1 VLIYIV
7 LDFDAIEDDVQNV
20 LPLDAF
26 TLAPPVDVTAD
37 VGYFEAFEGV
47 MDDVGR
53 HVDVGDGE
61 EALVDAVV
69 EDVAQDFRLSEVEF
83 LASLLHAPDVA
94 KESSAE
100 RAVTMMM
107 FKLEGALIQ
116 RNPDFQMEDRLLLDK
131 IDYSSSYVTLG
142 NGRRVELES
151 AYFPTID
158 NGADCYELTE
168 EEQHIIADLRS
179 YFLESKALQRHVN
192 YLYERGSMYMCY
204 NGNLLFHACVPLDET
219 GEFRTIAYKG
229 KEYCGR
235 AWFDFCEEKAREVI
249 EKNIEE
255 ILKMKEL
262 TASMLD
268 VARENGE
275 PEKSTE
281 ISVPEFLADLKEKLA
296 PVARGQG
303 VKIETEMNLGKNL
316 RASATKNTLEQI
328 LTIFADNAMKYS
340 GEKII
345 YLRAGR
351 RGKNVAFSVKDNGA
365 GVKKEDQKRIF
376 ERFYQVDAARTRTED
391 KTSHGLGL
399 AIAKNLAERQ
409 GYKIVLRSSEGRGA
423 EFEVVV

>member
-1 VLIYIV
+1 MKKSEVNRLTLSYLAVIMTLSLIFTGIIY
-7 LDFDAIEDDVQNV
+7 LLSTASLNRPL
-20 LPLDAF
+20 LPSEEENSSVSVEAPEFGEHSFENTFRKRLERRDNTTRMTIIYSLVGFNLGIFVIGIFVSRNLAKL
-26 TLAPPVDVTAD
+26 TLAPI
-37 VGYFEAFEGV
+37 
-47 MDDVGR
+47 
-53 HVDVGDGE
+53 
-61 EALVDAVV
+61 
-69 EDVAQDFRLSEVEF
+69 
-83 LASLLHAPDVA
+83 
-94 KESSAE
+94 E
-100 RAVTMMM
+100 RAMMKQTQFIFDASHELKTPLTAM
-107 FKLEGALIQ
+107 LVRNEVAL
-116 RNPDFQMEDRLLLDK
+116 RKKSLP
-131 IDYSSSYVTLG
+131 
-142 NGRRVELES
+142 
-151 AYFPTID
+151 
-158 NGADCYELTE
+158 
-168 EEQHIIADLRS
+168 
-179 YFLESKALQRHVN
+179 
-192 YLYERGSMYMCY
+192 
-204 NGNLLFHACVPLDET
+204 
-219 GEFRTIAYKG
+219 
-229 KEYCGR
+229 
-235 AWFDFCEEKAREVI
+235 EEKAREVI

-281 ISVPEFLADLKEKLA
+281 ISVPEFLADLQEKLA
-296 PVARGQG
+296 PVAKERGMK
-303 VKIETEMNLGKNL
+303 VEVEMNLGKNL
-316 RASATKNTLEQI
+316 QASAAKNTLEQI

-409 GYKIVLRSSEGRGA
+409 GYKIALRSSEGRGA

>member
-1 VLIYIV
+1 MRKSEVNRLTLSYLAVIMTLSLIFTGIIY
-7 LDFDAIEDDVQNV
+7 LLSTASLNRPL
-20 LPLDAF
+20 LPSEEENSSVSMEAPEFGEHSFENTFRKRLERRDNTTRMTIIYSLLGFNLGIFVIGIFVSRSLAKL
-26 TLAPPVDVTAD
+26 TLAPI
-37 VGYFEAFEGV
+37 
-47 MDDVGR
+47 
-53 HVDVGDGE
+53 
-61 EALVDAVV
+61 
-69 EDVAQDFRLSEVEF
+69 
-83 LASLLHAPDVA
+83 
-94 KESSAE
+94 E
-100 RAVTMMM
+100 RAMMKQTQFIFDASHELKTPLTAM
-107 FKLEGALIQ
+107 LVRNEVAL
-116 RNPDFQMEDRLLLDK
+116 RKKSLP
-131 IDYSSSYVTLG
+131 
-142 NGRRVELES
+142 
-151 AYFPTID
+151 
-158 NGADCYELTE
+158 
-168 EEQHIIADLRS
+168 
-179 YFLESKALQRHVN
+179 
-192 YLYERGSMYMCY
+192 
-204 NGNLLFHACVPLDET
+204 
-219 GEFRTIAYKG
+219 
-229 KEYCGR
+229 
-235 AWFDFCEEKAREVI
+235 EEKAREVI

-316 RASATKNTLEQI
+316 RASVAKNTLEQI

>member
-1 VLIYIV
+1 MRKSEVNRLTLSYLAVIMTLSLIFTGIIY
-7 LDFDAIEDDVQNV
+7 LLSTASLNRPL
-20 LPLDAF
+20 LPSEEENSSVSMEAPEFEEHSFENTFRKRLERRDNTTRMTIIYSLAGF
-26 TLAPPVDVTAD
+26 NLGIFVIGVFVSRSLAKLTLAPI
-37 VGYFEAFEGV
+37 
-47 MDDVGR
+47 
-53 HVDVGDGE
+53 
-61 EALVDAVV
+61 
-69 EDVAQDFRLSEVEF
+69 
-83 LASLLHAPDVA
+83 
-94 KESSAE
+94 E
-100 RAVTMMM
+100 RAMMKQTQFIFDASHELKTPLTAM
-107 FKLEGALIQ
+107 LVRNEVAL
-116 RNPDFQMEDRLLLDK
+116 RKKSLP
-131 IDYSSSYVTLG
+131 
-142 NGRRVELES
+142 
-151 AYFPTID
+151 
-158 NGADCYELTE
+158 
-168 EEQHIIADLRS
+168 
-179 YFLESKALQRHVN
+179 
-192 YLYERGSMYMCY
+192 
-204 NGNLLFHACVPLDET
+204 
-219 GEFRTIAYKG
+219 
-229 KEYCGR
+229 
-235 AWFDFCEEKAREVI
+235 EEKAREVI

-281 ISVPEFLADLKEKLA
+281 INMSEFLADLKEKLA

-316 RASATKNTLEQI
+316 RASVAKNTLEQI

>member
-1 VLIYIV
+1 MRKSEVNRLTLSYLAVIMTLSLIFTGIIY
-7 LDFDAIEDDVQNV
+7 LLSTASLNRPL
-20 LPLDAF
+20 LPSEEENSSVSMEAPEFEEHSFENTFHKRLERRDNTTRLTIIYSLVGFNLGIFVIGIFVSRSLAKL
-26 TLAPPVDVTAD
+26 TLAPI
-37 VGYFEAFEGV
+37 
-47 MDDVGR
+47 
-53 HVDVGDGE
+53 
-61 EALVDAVV
+61 
-69 EDVAQDFRLSEVEF
+69 
-83 LASLLHAPDVA
+83 
-94 KESSAE
+94 E
-100 RAVTMMM
+100 RAMMKQTQFIFDASHELKTPLTAM
-107 FKLEGALIQ
+107 LVRNEVAL
-116 RNPDFQMEDRLLLDK
+116 RKKSLP
-131 IDYSSSYVTLG
+131 
-142 NGRRVELES
+142 
-151 AYFPTID
+151 
-158 NGADCYELTE
+158 
-168 EEQHIIADLRS
+168 
-179 YFLESKALQRHVN
+179 
-192 YLYERGSMYMCY
+192 
-204 NGNLLFHACVPLDET
+204 
-219 GEFRTIAYKG
+219 
-229 KEYCGR
+229 
-235 AWFDFCEEKAREVI
+235 EEKAREVI

-281 ISVPEFLADLKEKLA
+281 ISVPEFLADLQEKLA
-296 PVARGQG
+296 PVARERG

-316 RASATKNTLEQI
+316 RASAAKNTLEQI
-328 LTIFADNAMKYS
+328 MTIFADNAMKYS

-351 RGKNVAFSVKDNGA
+351 RGKNVAFSVKDNGV

>member
-1 VLIYIV
+1 MKKSEVNRLTLSYLAVIMTLSLIFTGIIY
-7 LDFDAIEDDVQNV
+7 LLSTASLNRPL
-20 LPLDAF
+20 LPSEEENPGVSVEAPEFEEHSFENTFRKRLERRDNTTRMTIIYSLVGFNLGILVIGIFVSRSLAKL
-26 TLAPPVDVTAD
+26 TLAPI
-37 VGYFEAFEGV
+37 
-47 MDDVGR
+47 
-53 HVDVGDGE
+53 
-61 EALVDAVV
+61 
-69 EDVAQDFRLSEVEF
+69 
-83 LASLLHAPDVA
+83 
-94 KESSAE
+94 E
-100 RAVTMMM
+100 RAMMKQTQFIFDASHELKTPLTAM
-107 FKLEGALIQ
+107 LVRNEVAL
-116 RNPDFQMEDRLLLDK
+116 RKKSLP
-131 IDYSSSYVTLG
+131 
-142 NGRRVELES
+142 
-151 AYFPTID
+151 
-158 NGADCYELTE
+158 
-168 EEQHIIADLRS
+168 
-179 YFLESKALQRHVN
+179 
-192 YLYERGSMYMCY
+192 
-204 NGNLLFHACVPLDET
+204 
-219 GEFRTIAYKG
+219 
-229 KEYCGR
+229 
-235 AWFDFCEEKAREVI
+235 EEKAREVI

-281 ISVPEFLADLKEKLA
+281 ISVPEFLTGLQEKLT
-296 PVARGQG
+296 PVAKGQG

-316 RASATKNTLEQI
+316 RASVAKNTLEQI

>member
-1 VLIYIV
+1 MRKSEVNRLTLSYLAVIMTLSLIFTGIIYLLSTASLNRPI
-7 LDFDAIEDDVQNV
+7 
-20 LPLDAF
+20 LPSEEENSSVSVEAPEFEEHSFENTFRKRLERRDNTTRLTIIYSLVGFNLGIFVIGIFVSRSLAKL
-26 TLAPPVDVTAD
+26 TLAPI
-37 VGYFEAFEGV
+37 
-47 MDDVGR
+47 
-53 HVDVGDGE
+53 
-61 EALVDAVV
+61 
-69 EDVAQDFRLSEVEF
+69 
-83 LASLLHAPDVA
+83 
-94 KESSAE
+94 E
-100 RAVTMMM
+100 RAMMKQTQFIFDASHELKTPLTAM
-107 FKLEGALIQ
+107 LVRNEVAL
-116 RNPDFQMEDRLLLDK
+116 RKKCLP
-131 IDYSSSYVTLG
+131 
-142 NGRRVELES
+142 
-151 AYFPTID
+151 
-158 NGADCYELTE
+158 
-168 EEQHIIADLRS
+168 
-179 YFLESKALQRHVN
+179 
-192 YLYERGSMYMCY
+192 
-204 NGNLLFHACVPLDET
+204 
-219 GEFRTIAYKG
+219 
-229 KEYCGR
+229 
-235 AWFDFCEEKAREVI
+235 EEKAREVI

-281 ISVPEFLADLKEKLA
+281 ISVPEFLADLQEKLA
-296 PVARGQG
+296 PVARERG

-316 RASATKNTLEQI
+316 RASAAKNTLEQI

-391 KTSHGLGL
+391 NTSHGLGL
-399 AIAKNLAERQ
+399 AIVKNLAERQ

>member
-1 VLIYIV
+1 MRKSEVNRLTLSYLAVIMTLSLIFTGIIY
-7 LDFDAIEDDVQNV
+7 LLSTASLNRPL
-20 LPLDAF
+20 LPSEEENSSVSVEAPEFEEHSFENTFRKRLERRDNTTRMTIIYSLMGF
-26 TLAPPVDVTAD
+26 NLGIFVIGIFVSRSLTKLTLAPI
-37 VGYFEAFEGV
+37 
-47 MDDVGR
+47 
-53 HVDVGDGE
+53 
-61 EALVDAVV
+61 
-69 EDVAQDFRLSEVEF
+69 
-83 LASLLHAPDVA
+83 
-94 KESSAE
+94 E
-100 RAVTMMM
+100 RAMMKQTQFIFDASHELKTPLTAM
-107 FKLEGALIQ
+107 LVRNEVAL
-116 RNPDFQMEDRLLLDK
+116 RKKSLP
-131 IDYSSSYVTLG
+131 
-142 NGRRVELES
+142 
-151 AYFPTID
+151 
-158 NGADCYELTE
+158 
-168 EEQHIIADLRS
+168 
-179 YFLESKALQRHVN
+179 
-192 YLYERGSMYMCY
+192 
-204 NGNLLFHACVPLDET
+204 
-219 GEFRTIAYKG
+219 
-229 KEYCGR
+229 
-235 AWFDFCEEKAREVI
+235 EEKAREVI

-281 ISVPEFLADLKEKLA
+281 VNVPEFLADLQEKLT
-296 PVARGQG
+296 PVARGRG

-316 RASATKNTLEQI
+316 RASVAKNTLEQI
-328 LTIFADNAMKYS
+328 LTIFTDNAMKYS

>member
-1 VLIYIV
+1 MKKSEVNRLTLSYLAVIMTLSLIFTGIIY
-7 LDFDAIEDDVQNV
+7 LLSTASLNRPL
-20 LPLDAF
+20 LPSEEENSSVSVEAPEFGEHSFENTFRKRLERRDNTTRMTIIYSLVGFNLGLFVIGIFVSRSLAKL
-26 TLAPPVDVTAD
+26 TLAPI
-37 VGYFEAFEGV
+37 
-47 MDDVGR
+47 
-53 HVDVGDGE
+53 
-61 EALVDAVV
+61 
-69 EDVAQDFRLSEVEF
+69 
-83 LASLLHAPDVA
+83 
-94 KESSAE
+94 E
-100 RAVTMMM
+100 RAMMKQTQFIFDASHELKTPLTAM
-107 FKLEGALIQ
+107 LI
-116 RNPDFQMEDRLLLDK
+116 RNE
-131 IDYSSSYVTLG
+131 VTL
-142 NGRRVELES
+142 RKKSL
-151 AYFPTID
+151 P
-158 NGADCYELTE
+158 
-168 EEQHIIADLRS
+168 
-179 YFLESKALQRHVN
+179 
-192 YLYERGSMYMCY
+192 
-204 NGNLLFHACVPLDET
+204 
-219 GEFRTIAYKG
+219 
-229 KEYCGR
+229 
-235 AWFDFCEEKAREVI
+235 EEKAREVI

-275 PEKSTE
+275 PEKLTE
-281 ISVPEFLADLKEKLA
+281 ISVPEFLADLQEKLA
-296 PVARGQG
+296 PVAKERG

-316 RASATKNTLEQI
+316 RASVAKNTLEQI

-409 GYKIVLRSSEGRGA
+409 GYKIVLRGSEGRGA

>member
-1 VLIYIV
+1 MRKSEVNRLTLSYLAVIMTLSLIFTGIIY
-7 LDFDAIEDDVQNV
+7 LLSTASLNRPL
-20 LPLDAF
+20 LPNEEENSSVSMEAPEFEEHSFENTFRKRLERRDNTTRTTIIYSLVGFNLGIFVIGIFVSRSLAKL
-26 TLAPPVDVTAD
+26 TLAPI
-37 VGYFEAFEGV
+37 
-47 MDDVGR
+47 
-53 HVDVGDGE
+53 
-61 EALVDAVV
+61 
-69 EDVAQDFRLSEVEF
+69 
-83 LASLLHAPDVA
+83 
-94 KESSAE
+94 E
-100 RAVTMMM
+100 RAMMKQTQFIFDASHELKTPLTAM
-107 FKLEGALIQ
+107 LV
-116 RNPDFQMEDRLLLDK
+116 RNE
-131 IDYSSSYVTLG
+131 V
-142 NGRRVELES
+142 V
-151 AYFPTID
+151 
-158 NGADCYELTE
+158 
-168 EEQHIIADLRS
+168 LRKKS
-179 YFLESKALQRHVN
+179 L
-192 YLYERGSMYMCY
+192 
-204 NGNLLFHACVPLDET
+204 P
-219 GEFRTIAYKG
+219 
-229 KEYCGR
+229 
-235 AWFDFCEEKAREVI
+235 EEKAREVI

-281 ISVPEFLADLKEKLA
+281 ISVPEFLADLQEKLA
-296 PVARGQG
+296 PVARERG

-316 RASATKNTLEQI
+316 RASAAKNTLEQI

>member
-1 VLIYIV
+1 MRKSEVNRLTLSYLAVIMTLSLIFTGIIY
-7 LDFDAIEDDVQNV
+7 LLSTASLNRPL
-20 LPLDAF
+20 LPSEEENSSVSVEAPEFEEHSFENTFRKRLERRDNTTRMTIIYSLAGF
-26 TLAPPVDVTAD
+26 NLGIFVIGIFVSRSLAKLTLAPI
-37 VGYFEAFEGV
+37 
-47 MDDVGR
+47 
-53 HVDVGDGE
+53 
-61 EALVDAVV
+61 
-69 EDVAQDFRLSEVEF
+69 
-83 LASLLHAPDVA
+83 
-94 KESSAE
+94 E
-100 RAVTMMM
+100 RAMMKQTQFIFDASHELKTPLTAM
-107 FKLEGALIQ
+107 LVRNEVAL
-116 RNPDFQMEDRLLLDK
+116 RKKSLP
-131 IDYSSSYVTLG
+131 
-142 NGRRVELES
+142 
-151 AYFPTID
+151 
-158 NGADCYELTE
+158 
-168 EEQHIIADLRS
+168 
-179 YFLESKALQRHVN
+179 
-192 YLYERGSMYMCY
+192 
-204 NGNLLFHACVPLDET
+204 
-219 GEFRTIAYKG
+219 
-229 KEYCGR
+229 
-235 AWFDFCEEKAREVI
+235 EEKAREVI

-281 ISVPEFLADLKEKLA
+281 INVPELLADLQEKLA
-296 PVARGQG
+296 PVARGRG

-316 RASATKNTLEQI
+316 RASVAKNTLEQI
-328 LTIFADNAMKYS
+328 LTIFSDNAMKYS

-365 GVKKEDQKRIF
+365 GVKKENQKRIF

>member
-1 VLIYIV
+1 MKKSEVNRLTLSYLAVIMTLSLIFTGIIYLLSTASLNRPLLPSEEENSSVSVEAPEFGEHSFENTFRKRLERRDNTTRMTIIYSLV
-7 LDFDAIEDDVQNV
+7 GFNLGIFVIGIFVSRSLAKLTLVPIERAMMKQTQFIFDASHELKTPLTAMLVRNEV
-20 LPLDAF
+20 ALRKKSLP
-26 TLAPPVDVTAD
+26 
-37 VGYFEAFEGV
+37 
-47 MDDVGR
+47 
-53 HVDVGDGE
+53 
-61 EALVDAVV
+61 
-69 EDVAQDFRLSEVEF
+69 
-83 LASLLHAPDVA
+83 
-94 KESSAE
+94 
-100 RAVTMMM
+100 
-107 FKLEGALIQ
+107 
-116 RNPDFQMEDRLLLDK
+116 
-131 IDYSSSYVTLG
+131 
-142 NGRRVELES
+142 
-151 AYFPTID
+151 
-158 NGADCYELTE
+158 
-168 EEQHIIADLRS
+168 
-179 YFLESKALQRHVN
+179 
-192 YLYERGSMYMCY
+192 
-204 NGNLLFHACVPLDET
+204 
-219 GEFRTIAYKG
+219 
-229 KEYCGR
+229 
-235 AWFDFCEEKAREVI
+235 EEKAREVI

-275 PEKSTE
+275 PENSTE

-296 PVARGQG
+296 PIARERG
-303 VKIETEMNLGKNL
+303 VKVGTEMNLGKNL
-316 RASATKNTLEQI
+316 RASAAKNTLEQI

>member
-1 VLIYIV
+1 MKKSEVNRLTLSYLAVIMTLSLIFTGIIY
-7 LDFDAIEDDVQNV
+7 LLSTASLNRPL
-20 LPLDAF
+20 LPSEEGNSSVSVEEPEFGEHSFENTFRKRLERRDNTTRMTIIYSLVGFNLGIFVIGIFVSRSLAKL
-26 TLAPPVDVTAD
+26 TLAPI
-37 VGYFEAFEGV
+37 
-47 MDDVGR
+47 
-53 HVDVGDGE
+53 
-61 EALVDAVV
+61 
-69 EDVAQDFRLSEVEF
+69 
-83 LASLLHAPDVA
+83 
-94 KESSAE
+94 E
-100 RAVTMMM
+100 RAMMKQTQFIFDASHELKTPLTAM
-107 FKLEGALIQ
+107 LVRNEVAL
-116 RNPDFQMEDRLLLDK
+116 RKKSLP
-131 IDYSSSYVTLG
+131 
-142 NGRRVELES
+142 
-151 AYFPTID
+151 
-158 NGADCYELTE
+158 
-168 EEQHIIADLRS
+168 
-179 YFLESKALQRHVN
+179 
-192 YLYERGSMYMCY
+192 
-204 NGNLLFHACVPLDET
+204 
-219 GEFRTIAYKG
+219 
-229 KEYCGR
+229 
-235 AWFDFCEEKAREVI
+235 EEKAREVI

-255 ILKMKEL
+255 ILKMKEM

-296 PVARGQG
+296 PVAKERG

-316 RASATKNTLEQI
+316 RASVAKNTLEQI

-409 GYKIVLRSSEGRGA
+409 GYKIVLRSGEGRGA

>member
-1 VLIYIV
+1 MKKSEVNRLTLSYLAVIMTLSLIFTGIIY
-7 LDFDAIEDDVQNV
+7 LLSTASLNRPL
-20 LPLDAF
+20 LPSEEENSSVSVEAPEFGEHSFENTFRKRLERRDNTTRMTIIYSLAGF
-26 TLAPPVDVTAD
+26 NLGISVIGIFVSRSLAKLTLAPI
-37 VGYFEAFEGV
+37 
-47 MDDVGR
+47 
-53 HVDVGDGE
+53 
-61 EALVDAVV
+61 
-69 EDVAQDFRLSEVEF
+69 
-83 LASLLHAPDVA
+83 
-94 KESSAE
+94 E
-100 RAVTMMM
+100 RAMMKQTQFIFDASHELKTPLTAM
-107 FKLEGALIQ
+107 LVRNEVAL
-116 RNPDFQMEDRLLLDK
+116 RKKSLP
-131 IDYSSSYVTLG
+131 
-142 NGRRVELES
+142 
-151 AYFPTID
+151 
-158 NGADCYELTE
+158 
-168 EEQHIIADLRS
+168 
-179 YFLESKALQRHVN
+179 
-192 YLYERGSMYMCY
+192 
-204 NGNLLFHACVPLDET
+204 
-219 GEFRTIAYKG
+219 
-229 KEYCGR
+229 
-235 AWFDFCEEKAREVI
+235 EEKAREVI

-281 ISVPEFLADLKEKLA
+281 INVPEFLAGLQEKLA
-296 PVARGQG
+296 PVARGRG

-316 RASATKNTLEQI
+316 RASVAKNTLEQI

-351 RGKNVAFSVKDNGA
+351 RGKNVAFSVKDKGA

>member
-1 VLIYIV
+1 MKKSEVNRLTLSYLAVIMTLSLIFTGIIY
-7 LDFDAIEDDVQNV
+7 LLSTASLNRPL
-20 LPLDAF
+20 LPSEEENSSVSVEAPEFEEHSFENTFRKRLERRDNTTRMTIIYSLLGFNLGIFVIGIFVSRSLAKL
-26 TLAPPVDVTAD
+26 TLAPI
-37 VGYFEAFEGV
+37 
-47 MDDVGR
+47 
-53 HVDVGDGE
+53 
-61 EALVDAVV
+61 
-69 EDVAQDFRLSEVEF
+69 
-83 LASLLHAPDVA
+83 
-94 KESSAE
+94 E
-100 RAVTMMM
+100 RAMMKQTQFIFDASHELKTPLTAM
-107 FKLEGALIQ
+107 LVRNEVAL
-116 RNPDFQMEDRLLLDK
+116 RKKSLP
-131 IDYSSSYVTLG
+131 
-142 NGRRVELES
+142 
-151 AYFPTID
+151 
-158 NGADCYELTE
+158 
-168 EEQHIIADLRS
+168 
-179 YFLESKALQRHVN
+179 
-192 YLYERGSMYMCY
+192 
-204 NGNLLFHACVPLDET
+204 
-219 GEFRTIAYKG
+219 
-229 KEYCGR
+229 
-235 AWFDFCEEKAREVI
+235 EEKAREVI

-281 ISVPEFLADLKEKLA
+281 ISVPEFLAGLKEKLA
-296 PVARGQG
+296 PVAKERG

-316 RASATKNTLEQI
+316 QASVAKNTLEQI

-351 RGKNVAFSVKDNGA
+351 RGKNVAFSVKDNGV

-391 KTSHGLGL
+391 KTSYGLGL

>member
-1 VLIYIV
+1 MRKSEVYRLTLSYLAVIMTLSLIFTGIIY
-7 LDFDAIEDDVQNV
+7 LLSTASLNRPL
-20 LPLDAF
+20 LPSEEENSSVSVEAPEFGEHSFENTFRKRLERRDNTTRMTIIYSLLGFNLGIFVIGIFVSRSLAKL
-26 TLAPPVDVTAD
+26 TLAPI
-37 VGYFEAFEGV
+37 
-47 MDDVGR
+47 
-53 HVDVGDGE
+53 
-61 EALVDAVV
+61 
-69 EDVAQDFRLSEVEF
+69 
-83 LASLLHAPDVA
+83 
-94 KESSAE
+94 E
-100 RAVTMMM
+100 RAMMKQTQFIFDASHELKTPLTAM
-107 FKLEGALIQ
+107 LVRNEVAL
-116 RNPDFQMEDRLLLDK
+116 RKKSLP
-131 IDYSSSYVTLG
+131 
-142 NGRRVELES
+142 
-151 AYFPTID
+151 
-158 NGADCYELTE
+158 
-168 EEQHIIADLRS
+168 
-179 YFLESKALQRHVN
+179 
-192 YLYERGSMYMCY
+192 
-204 NGNLLFHACVPLDET
+204 
-219 GEFRTIAYKG
+219 
-229 KEYCGR
+229 
-235 AWFDFCEEKAREVI
+235 EEKAREVI

-275 PEKSTE
+275 PEKLTE

-316 RASATKNTLEQI
+316 RASVAKNTLEQI

-409 GYKIVLRSSEGRGA
+409 GYKIVLRRSEGRGA

>member
-1 VLIYIV
+1 MKKSEVNRLTLSYLAVIMTLSLIFTGIIY
-7 LDFDAIEDDVQNV
+7 LLSTASLNRPL
-20 LPLDAF
+20 LPSKEENSSVSVEAPEFGEHSFENTFRKRLERRDNTTRMTIIYSLVGFNLGIFVIGIFVSRSLAKL
-26 TLAPPVDVTAD
+26 TLAPI
-37 VGYFEAFEGV
+37 
-47 MDDVGR
+47 
-53 HVDVGDGE
+53 
-61 EALVDAVV
+61 
-69 EDVAQDFRLSEVEF
+69 
-83 LASLLHAPDVA
+83 
-94 KESSAE
+94 E
-100 RAVTMMM
+100 RAMMKQTQFIFDVSHELKTPLTAM
-107 FKLEGALIQ
+107 LVRNEVAL
-116 RNPDFQMEDRLLLDK
+116 RKKSLP
-131 IDYSSSYVTLG
+131 
-142 NGRRVELES
+142 
-151 AYFPTID
+151 
-158 NGADCYELTE
+158 
-168 EEQHIIADLRS
+168 
-179 YFLESKALQRHVN
+179 
-192 YLYERGSMYMCY
+192 
-204 NGNLLFHACVPLDET
+204 
-219 GEFRTIAYKG
+219 
-229 KEYCGR
+229 
-235 AWFDFCEEKAREVI
+235 EEKAREVI

-281 ISVPEFLADLKEKLA
+281 ISVPELLADLKEKLA
-296 PVARGQG
+296 PVARGRG

-316 RASATKNTLEQI
+316 RASVAKNTLEQI

-409 GYKIVLRSSEGRGA
+409 GYKIVLRSGEGRGA

>member
-1 VLIYIV
+1 MTLSLIFTGIIY
-7 LDFDAIEDDVQNV
+7 LLSTASLNRPL
-20 LPLDAF
+20 LPSEEENSSVSVEAPEFGEHSFENTFRKRLERRDNTTRMTIIYSLAGF
-26 TLAPPVDVTAD
+26 NLGIFVIGVFVSRSLAKLTLAPI
-37 VGYFEAFEGV
+37 
-47 MDDVGR
+47 
-53 HVDVGDGE
+53 
-61 EALVDAVV
+61 
-69 EDVAQDFRLSEVEF
+69 
-83 LASLLHAPDVA
+83 
-94 KESSAE
+94 E
-100 RAVTMMM
+100 RAMMKQTQFIFDASHELKTPLTAM
-107 FKLEGALIQ
+107 LVRNEVAL
-116 RNPDFQMEDRLLLDK
+116 RKKSLP
-131 IDYSSSYVTLG
+131 
-142 NGRRVELES
+142 
-151 AYFPTID
+151 
-158 NGADCYELTE
+158 
-168 EEQHIIADLRS
+168 
-179 YFLESKALQRHVN
+179 
-192 YLYERGSMYMCY
+192 
-204 NGNLLFHACVPLDET
+204 
-219 GEFRTIAYKG
+219 
-229 KEYCGR
+229 
-235 AWFDFCEEKAREVI
+235 EEKAREVI

-262 TASMLD
+262 TTSMLG

-281 ISVPEFLADLKEKLA
+281 ISVPEFLDDLQEKLT
-296 PVARGQG
+296 PVARGRG
-303 VKIETEMNLGKNL
+303 VKIETEINLGKNL
-316 RASATKNTLEQI
+316 RASVAKNTLEQI

>member
-1 VLIYIV
+1 MRKSEVNRLTLSYLAVIMTLSLIFTGIIY
-7 LDFDAIEDDVQNV
+7 LLSTASLNRPL
-20 LPLDAF
+20 LPSEEESSSVSVEAPEFGEHSFENTFRKRLERRDNTTRMTIIYSLLGFNLGIFMIGIFVSRSLAKL
-26 TLAPPVDVTAD
+26 TLAPI
-37 VGYFEAFEGV
+37 
-47 MDDVGR
+47 
-53 HVDVGDGE
+53 
-61 EALVDAVV
+61 
-69 EDVAQDFRLSEVEF
+69 
-83 LASLLHAPDVA
+83 
-94 KESSAE
+94 E
-100 RAVTMMM
+100 RAMMKQTQFIFDASHELKTPLTAM
-107 FKLEGALIQ
+107 LVRNEVAL
-116 RNPDFQMEDRLLLDK
+116 RKKSLP
-131 IDYSSSYVTLG
+131 
-142 NGRRVELES
+142 
-151 AYFPTID
+151 
-158 NGADCYELTE
+158 
-168 EEQHIIADLRS
+168 
-179 YFLESKALQRHVN
+179 
-192 YLYERGSMYMCY
+192 
-204 NGNLLFHACVPLDET
+204 
-219 GEFRTIAYKG
+219 
-229 KEYCGR
+229 
-235 AWFDFCEEKAREVI
+235 EEKTREVI

-281 ISVPEFLADLKEKLA
+281 IDVPEFLADLKEKLA

-316 RASATKNTLEQI
+316 RASVAKNTLEQI

>member
-1 VLIYIV
+1 MRKSEVNRLTLSYLAVIMTLSLIFTGIIY
-7 LDFDAIEDDVQNV
+7 LLSTASLNRPL
-20 LPLDAF
+20 LPSEEENSSVSMEAPEFEEHSFENTFRKRLERRDNTTRLTIIYSLVGFNLGIFVIGIFVSRSLAKL
-26 TLAPPVDVTAD
+26 TLAPI
-37 VGYFEAFEGV
+37 
-47 MDDVGR
+47 
-53 HVDVGDGE
+53 
-61 EALVDAVV
+61 
-69 EDVAQDFRLSEVEF
+69 
-83 LASLLHAPDVA
+83 
-94 KESSAE
+94 E
-100 RAVTMMM
+100 RAMMKQTQFIFDASHELKTPLTAM
-107 FKLEGALIQ
+107 LV
-116 RNPDFQMEDRLLLDK
+116 RNE
-131 IDYSSSYVTLG
+131 VTL
-142 NGRRVELES
+142 RKKSL
-151 AYFPTID
+151 P
-158 NGADCYELTE
+158 
-168 EEQHIIADLRS
+168 
-179 YFLESKALQRHVN
+179 
-192 YLYERGSMYMCY
+192 
-204 NGNLLFHACVPLDET
+204 
-219 GEFRTIAYKG
+219 
-229 KEYCGR
+229 
-235 AWFDFCEEKAREVI
+235 EEKAREVI

-281 ISVPEFLADLKEKLA
+281 ISVPEFLADLQEKLA
-296 PVARGQG
+296 PVARERG

-328 LTIFADNAMKYS
+328 MTIFADNAMKYS

-351 RGKNVAFSVKDNGA
+351 RGKNVAFSVKDNGV

>member
-1 VLIYIV
+1 MKKSEVNRLTLSYLAVIMTLSLIFTGIIY
-7 LDFDAIEDDVQNV
+7 LLSTASLNRPL
-20 LPLDAF
+20 LPSEEENSSVSVEAPEFGEHSFENTFRKRLERRDNTTRMTIIYSLAGF
-26 TLAPPVDVTAD
+26 NLGIFVIGIFVSRSLAKLTLAPI
-37 VGYFEAFEGV
+37 
-47 MDDVGR
+47 
-53 HVDVGDGE
+53 
-61 EALVDAVV
+61 
-69 EDVAQDFRLSEVEF
+69 
-83 LASLLHAPDVA
+83 
-94 KESSAE
+94 E
-100 RAVTMMM
+100 RAMMKQTQFIFDASHELKTPLTAM
-107 FKLEGALIQ
+107 LVRNEVAL
-116 RNPDFQMEDRLLLDK
+116 RKKSLP
-131 IDYSSSYVTLG
+131 
-142 NGRRVELES
+142 
-151 AYFPTID
+151 
-158 NGADCYELTE
+158 
-168 EEQHIIADLRS
+168 
-179 YFLESKALQRHVN
+179 
-192 YLYERGSMYMCY
+192 
-204 NGNLLFHACVPLDET
+204 
-219 GEFRTIAYKG
+219 
-229 KEYCGR
+229 
-235 AWFDFCEEKAREVI
+235 EEKAREVI

-281 ISVPEFLADLKEKLA
+281 INVPEFLADLKEKLT
-296 PVARGQG
+296 PVAKGQG

-316 RASATKNTLEQI
+316 RANVAKNTLEQI

-423 EFEVVV
+423 EFEVMV

>member
-1 VLIYIV
+1 MRKSEVNRLTLSYLAVIMTLSLIFTGIIY
-7 LDFDAIEDDVQNV
+7 LLSTASLNRPL
-20 LPLDAF
+20 LPSEEENSSVSVEAPEFEEHSFENTFRKRLERRDNTTRMTIIYSLAGF
-26 TLAPPVDVTAD
+26 NLGIFVIGIFVSRSLAKLTLAPI
-37 VGYFEAFEGV
+37 
-47 MDDVGR
+47 
-53 HVDVGDGE
+53 
-61 EALVDAVV
+61 
-69 EDVAQDFRLSEVEF
+69 
-83 LASLLHAPDVA
+83 
-94 KESSAE
+94 E
-100 RAVTMMM
+100 RAMMKQTQFIFDASHELKTPLTAM
-107 FKLEGALIQ
+107 LVRNEVAL
-116 RNPDFQMEDRLLLDK
+116 RKKSLP
-131 IDYSSSYVTLG
+131 
-142 NGRRVELES
+142 
-151 AYFPTID
+151 
-158 NGADCYELTE
+158 
-168 EEQHIIADLRS
+168 
-179 YFLESKALQRHVN
+179 
-192 YLYERGSMYMCY
+192 
-204 NGNLLFHACVPLDET
+204 
-219 GEFRTIAYKG
+219 
-229 KEYCGR
+229 
-235 AWFDFCEEKAREVI
+235 EEKAREVI

-268 VARENGE
+268 MARENGE

-281 ISVPEFLADLKEKLA
+281 INAPELLADLQEKLA
-296 PVARGQG
+296 PVARGRG

-316 RASATKNTLEQI
+316 RASVAKNTLEQI

-365 GVKKEDQKRIF
+365 GVKKENQKRIF

>member
-1 VLIYIV
+1 MKKSEVNRLTLSYLAVIMTLSLIFTGIIY
-7 LDFDAIEDDVQNV
+7 LLSTASLNRPL
-20 LPLDAF
+20 LPSEEENSSVSVEAPEFGEHSFENTFRKRLERRDNTTRMTIIYSLVEFNLGIFVIGIFVSRSLAKL
-26 TLAPPVDVTAD
+26 TLAPI
-37 VGYFEAFEGV
+37 
-47 MDDVGR
+47 
-53 HVDVGDGE
+53 
-61 EALVDAVV
+61 
-69 EDVAQDFRLSEVEF
+69 
-83 LASLLHAPDVA
+83 
-94 KESSAE
+94 E
-100 RAVTMMM
+100 RAMMKQTQFIFDASHELKTPLTAM
-107 FKLEGALIQ
+107 LVRNEVAL
-116 RNPDFQMEDRLLLDK
+116 RKKSLP
-131 IDYSSSYVTLG
+131 
-142 NGRRVELES
+142 
-151 AYFPTID
+151 
-158 NGADCYELTE
+158 
-168 EEQHIIADLRS
+168 
-179 YFLESKALQRHVN
+179 
-192 YLYERGSMYMCY
+192 
-204 NGNLLFHACVPLDET
+204 
-219 GEFRTIAYKG
+219 
-229 KEYCGR
+229 
-235 AWFDFCEEKAREVI
+235 EEKAREVI

-281 ISVPEFLADLKEKLA
+281 ISVPEFLADLQEKLA
-296 PVARGQG
+296 PVARGRG
-303 VKIETEMNLGKNL
+303 VKVETEMNLGKNL
-316 RASATKNTLEQI
+316 RASVAKNTLEQI

-351 RGKNVAFSVKDNGA
+351 RGKNVVFSVKDNGA